1 MITRDNEDTREFLKV
16 EEGDNNKM
24 IAKKITLMSM
34 DSPLNVLVESFAN
47 NTIRIGGN

>member
-24 IAKKITLMSM
+24 IATVIVVN
-34 DSPLNVLVESFAN
+34 DSVMKCNVYCPMLRWL
-47 NTIRIGGN
+47 I

>member
-24 IAKKITLMSM
+24 TAKEDHI
-34 DSPLNVLVESFAN
+34 DEHGQSFKCF
-47 NTIRIGGN
+47 G